1 MRKIMLLLSLVLIL
15 PTISFAVDP
24 FKIGCIDL
32 QKVLYESEAGKKAKS
47 DIDALIKSKQ
57 SALDEKRKVIE
68 KLRGELE
75 KQASVLSPEAKKSKQ
90 DELEKMEREYLRVAQ
105 DSDTEVR
112 KKDNELRDIIL
123 KEILELVNKVGNEE
137 GYTLIIERGT
147 VLYLDKV
154 IDITDEVIKK
164 YNELKTK
171 PKKQ

>member
-1 MRKIMLLLSLVLIL
+1 MRKIILLMFLVLIL
-15 PTISFAVDP
+15 PTVSFAVEP

-57 SALDEKRKVIE
+57 SVLDEKRKVIE
-68 KLRGELE
+68 KMRGEVE
-75 KQASVLSPEAKKSKQ
+75 KQASILSPEAKKSKQ

-154 IDITDEVIKK
+154 IDFTDEVIKK